1 MPKIS
6 ELTQE
11 VEAKG
16 QNKEIGGGERSIESH
31 TVVLNSAYILCFL
44 NDNLIVTYFCIW
56 HQKH

>member
-11 VEAKG
+11 IEVKG
-16 QNKEIGGGERSIESH
+16 QNKETGDGERSIESH
-31 TVVLNSAYILCFL
+31 TVVLNSAYILYFL
-44 NDNLIVTYFCIW
+44 NDHLIVTYFCIW